1 MFSYRPAV
9 LLMLGLALSACG
21 QEPDVTA
28 PAQRSIEAIA
38 DDYLEAMLRRYP
50 TMGTYY
56 AIPGA
61 RHDNLFDNSLAAGDA
76 WDRKQDAWIAELD
89 AVSAPT
95 EIGSRDWTTY
105 GILYEEIASSIATRV
120 CRSELW
126 YASTATA
133 WHTDLPFVFDL
144 QPLET
149 PELREQAIV
158 RLGKVP
164 AYIDTEI
171 DNLRH
176 GLELG
181 YSAPRVTVEDV
192 PGEIRALL
200 AGDNPFV
207 NMIQRVD
214 DAEFEVRVRA
224 VFDKQIAPAI
234 ERFAAFIEGE
244 YLERARAEIA
254 LAANPDG
261 AECYPALVRSF
272 TTIAPPAD
280 KIHTVGLEQIEAIRA
295 EMREIIDEHFGGEDV
310 SAFLRRINNDPEFT
324 YRDEDAV
331 LQHSLDTLDAVRDR
345 MSEAFNLL
353 PKADV
358 LIKPYPEFRGTAT
371 GEYQSSSEDGTR
383 PGIFYI
389 PVTNPQHR
397 SRAGQQTFLHHETY
411 PGHHLQGAIA
421 LELGDRVHAL
431 ARYLWNAGYGE
442 GWALYSERLADEM
455 GLYSEPLDRLGMLSD
470 QAARASRLVIDTGAL
485 PAGTTRLEVEWPSAA
500 LATMTLIDTPGLDD
514 ETGGGDVS
522 ADAVVVLM
530 RYRHAADAA
539 FLDAFSGSRAAAPT
553 AASAIA
559 VVSRSDE
566 LGDGGPNTPEIAQRA
581 ADRVG
586 ADPRIGPLCST
597 VLPVAGLLGEAGAT
611 ITEAEVEVLRSV
623 ARLGLDER
631 SRALSSVDRFR
642 AAAVTGS
649 SPRDRHGLLVRLG
662 MAGIRIAVAALA
674 DREVSGAAD
683 LGPLLV
689 HRSGVP
695 RLRAELEG
703 RFAARSEALRAVSAI
718 ADLRDI
724 AAGSDEIDR
733 ALERIEGGADE
744 LVALRL
750 ADLLAAG
757 IPGIGADDAAALK
770 RLLGAGDPAA
780 RLGVPTASRAAA
792 AAAAARWRG
801 VEADPIA
808 ERELVEAA
816 RLAARLAEGIHARL
830 S

>member
-1 MFSYRPAV
+1 MPSALFSFRPAV

-21 QEPDVTA
+21 QEPDVAA
-28 PAQRSIEAIA
+28 PAQRNIETIA
-38 DDYLEAMLRRYP
+38 DEYLEAMLQRYP

-61 RHDNLFDNSLAAGDA
+61 RHDDLFDNSLVAGDA
-76 WDRKQDAWIAELD
+76 WGLKQDAWIAELD
-89 AVSAPT
+89 AITAPT
-95 EIGSRDWTTY
+95 EIGSRDWTTF

-126 YASTATA
+126 YASSATA

-171 DNLRH
+171 ENLRR

-200 AGDNPFV
+200 DGDNPFV
-207 NMIQRVD
+207 NMIRRAG
-214 DAEFEVRVRA
+214 DAEFEVRVRE
-224 VFDKQIAPAI
+224 VFDEQIAPAI
-234 ERFAAFIEGE
+234 ERFAAFIEVE
-244 YLERARAEIA
+244 YLAGARAEIA
-254 LAANPDG
+254 LSANPDG

-280 KIHTVGLEQIEAIRA
+280 KIHAVGLEQIEAIRA
-295 EMREIIDEHFGGEDV
+295 EMREIIGEHFGGEDV
-310 SAFLRRINNDPEFT
+310 SAFLRRINNDPQFT

-389 PVTNPQHR
+389 PVTDPQHR

-421 LELGDRVHAL
+421 LELGDRVHTL

-470 QAARASRLVIDTGAL
+470 QAARASRLVIDTGL
-485 PAGTTRLEVEWPSAA
+485 HTQGWTRQQAVDYMLANTAWSAVDIESEINRYIAWPGQAVSYMLGMLEFRLLRE
-500 LATMTLIDTPGLDD
+500 LA
-514 ETGGGDVS
+514 E
-522 ADAVVVLM
+522 
-530 RYRHAADAA
+530 
-539 FLDAFSGSRAAAPT
+539 
-553 AASAIA
+553 
-559 VVSRSDE
+559 E
-566 LGDGGPNTPEIAQRA
+566 QLGDNFSIREFH
-581 ADRVG
+581 DRVLENG
-586 ADPRIGPLCST
+586 SVT
-597 VLPVAGLLGEAGAT
+597 LPMLGEA
-611 ITEAEVEVLRSV
+611 
-623 ARLGLDER
+623 
-631 SRALSSVDRFR
+631 
-642 AAAVTGS
+642 
-649 SPRDRHGLLVRLG
+649 
-662 MAGIRIAVAALA
+662 VAAWIIA
-674 DREVSGAAD
+674 KQ
-683 LGPLLV
+683 
-689 HRSGVP
+689 
-695 RLRAELEG
+695 AE
-703 RFAARSEALRAVSAI
+703 
-718 ADLRDI
+718 
-724 AAGSDEIDR
+724 
-733 ALERIEGGADE
+733 
-744 LVALRL
+744 
-750 ADLLAAG
+750 
-757 IPGIGADDAAALK
+757 
-770 RLLGAGDPAA
+770 
-780 RLGVPTASRAAA
+780 TQN
-792 AAAAARWRG
+792 
-801 VEADPIA
+801 
-808 ERELVEAA
+808 
-816 RLAARLAEGIHARL
+816 
-830 S
+830 